1 MSDKQF
7 TEGIYFNK
15 PHANAP
21 SFIKL
26 KIKLDRDKLIAWLQK
41 QDPEF
46 YVQVKEGTSGKWYG
60 EIDTWKPTKQA
71 DPMDGVSASPPEA
84 PEAPEADTDQDLP
97 F

>member
-15 PHANAP
+15 PSDKAP
-21 SFIKL
+21 DFIKL
-26 KIKLDRDKLIAWLQK
+26 NLKFERDKLIKWLQS
-41 QDPEF
+41 QEPEF
-46 YVQVKEGTSGKWYG
+46 NVQVKEGKSGKWYG

-71 DPMDGVSASPPEA
+71 EA
-84 PEAPEADTDQDLP
+84 APAPEADTSDDLP